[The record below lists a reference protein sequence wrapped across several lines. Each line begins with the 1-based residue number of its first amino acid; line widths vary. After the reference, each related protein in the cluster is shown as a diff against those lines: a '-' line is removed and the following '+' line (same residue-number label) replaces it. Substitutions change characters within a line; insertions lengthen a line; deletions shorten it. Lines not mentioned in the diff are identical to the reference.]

1 MSDDAITKLGEI
13 LPNRFLERF
22 KIIRSI
28 GRGSMGEVFL
38 AEDTQLSRQVAI
50 KTVRAAGELA
60 PDLEANLQN
69 RFKKEADASARISHP
84 NVITIFDYAIEDGTQ
99 YIVME
104 YVDGRP
110 LSKIIA
116 SDDSIGIQ
124 DVFRILSSICAGV
137 KAIHRSGTIHR
148 DLKPSNI
155 MCGKQEG
162 VIKIMDL
169 GIARME
175 GSDMTR
181 IGAII
186 GTLNY
191 MSPEQAQGRQVTR
204 ASDIFSIGCIAYELI
219 TREKAFPGRT
229 PTSVLYR
236 IANEE
241 PIKPSKIDPTLAK
254 YWDTFV
260 DRCLEK
266 GPEERFKDCD
276 EVLAFLAKHDPAGEE
291 GESREKNIWGEAQQ
305 AGRAEALEHAT
316 DSAVDTPWMT
326 GEVFWISSILTLG
339 MSTLTIPYIIL
350 RNFVAAL
357 SEQSKKGED
366 LKLPDTSKSLSGWG
380 LYQIFASWGLS
391 ALGVI
396 SCIVFALL
404 MTNIDFASVSAFK
417 ASTQNA
423 KIWLFISEFT
433 LFSGWILLL
442 LWHYR
447 ISQYLDRSLATIRT
461 PHSEENV
468 RERSRMF
475 GKIYY
480 VILEG
485 GVVMIA
491 IAINISGMFDYQVE
505 QYWRR
510 LTGGPVWSFDAFYL
524 LELSLMP
531 IVAILL
537 VYIAQ
542 GYVRY
547 VTRILLDHFR
557 D

>member
-291 GESREKNIWGEAQQ
+291 GESKEKNIWGEAQQ